1 MKETKILDYRKEDV
15 RESLLKV
22 FRRGQKEYAAADL
35 ARVTGLPLAQ
45 INAEM
50 PALADEY
57 RGRIK
62 VSDRGDLI
70 YSFPEGLRSRYR
82 GFGPTLARLAK
93 AIGREAIRAGKALFK
108 VWILVTLVGYFFIFI
123 ALALVAL
130 FGSIALQQGGG
141 RDRDNRRGGGL
152 GGLWLTTRLF
162 DSLVRLWF
170 YSELF
175 KDPETRYR
183 QQLQRRERRPLHKA
197 VFSHVFG
204 DGDPNGDWD
213 QVLKRAFVAYIQT
226 HKGVITLP
234 EFMALSGLEPD
245 AAQERI
251 TRLMVEFEGR
261 PEVTDSGALYF
272 FFPSL
277 LSAANRVSSE
287 AAAAFPMKK
296 LKAFS
301 SNSRKMDSVFRWMNI
316 INLFFGGY
324 YGWHAL
330 SLGTD
335 VIVRTTD
342 GAALRGGFAFIYSS
356 TIYLF
361 AQLGIAQPAAV
372 AGLLLGAAPLAFSLL
387 FFAIPTIRSFRLKYD
402 NERLKREN
410 IRRFLYASV
419 LGSPQ
424 RFDPSAIQA
433 RLPEVSAVPPAAIEE
448 EIRHLAAWA
457 SGEPGAD
464 GTWAFPDIHFT
475 LTEADKVRAAI
486 DERKYAPDKTVFDT
500 DQSI

>member
-226 HKGVITLP
+226 HKGVI
-234 EFMALSGLEPD
+234 
-245 AAQERI
+245 
-251 TRLMVEFEGR
+251 
-261 PEVTDSGALYF
+261 
-272 FFPSL
+272 
-277 LSAANRVSSE
+277 
-287 AAAAFPMKK
+287 
-296 LKAFS
+296 
-301 SNSRKMDSVFRWMNI
+301 
-316 INLFFGGY
+316 
-324 YGWHAL
+324 
-330 SLGTD
+330 
-335 VIVRTTD
+335 
-342 GAALRGGFAFIYSS
+342 
-356 TIYLF
+356 
-361 AQLGIAQPAAV
+361 
-372 AGLLLGAAPLAFSLL
+372 
-387 FFAIPTIRSFRLKYD
+387 
-402 NERLKREN
+402 
-410 IRRFLYASV
+410 
-419 LGSPQ
+419 
-424 RFDPSAIQA
+424 
-433 RLPEVSAVPPAAIEE
+433 
-448 EIRHLAAWA
+448 
-457 SGEPGAD
+457 
-464 GTWAFPDIHFT
+464 
-475 LTEADKVRAAI
+475 
-486 DERKYAPDKTVFDT
+486 
-500 DQSI
+500 